1 MIELSRAY
9 ITRNFTCENLFPSN
23 NWEYSGYSE
32 IAIHDKSYESYI
44 WMMQILPIA
53 DTESKLDF
61 IHSLKD
67 QLSLYIGSFGADFPK
82 KKIHLFTLFDAWR
95 TNWFDISDYRVDN
108 AIGEYNNHIFS
119 LSERYSNVKCFNVHH
134 WYSEEKAVK
143 FKYYYTSL
151 EIINPLY
158 YLDFQNWF
166 VNQCRIMF
174 IQRKKCLVLDCDN
187 TLWGGIVGEDEL
199 FGIKLGDT
207 YPGRSFQDFQRAIL
221 NAKRHG
227 VILAIVSKN
236 NESDVFEVF
245 EKHEGMILSLDDISA
260 YRINWLD
267 KASNIKSIAEEL
279 NIGLDS
285 FVFID
290 DNPAEREIVKRLLPE
305 VEVPEFPAK
314 PFRLLEFFKEFYTS
328 YFSVY
333 GLTDEDRNKTLQY
346 KSNSQR
352 KSSESK
358 FADVIDYYRSLEMRL
373 NFSSDSSGRLARL
386 AQMTQKTNQFNLTT
400 IRRSEE
406 DLVKLSSNKNY
417 RIYWMSVS
425 DKFGDSGI
433 TLMSILEVN
442 NNEAIIDSFLVSC
455 RVLGRG
461 IENVFL
467 KMIVNDLLENDNVLE
482 IHARYV
488 QSKRNQQT
496 KEFYSLNN
504 FEILDRNET
513 ETRFKFII
521 KQALEIEDYYKVYSN
536 GKQSN

>member
-1 MIELSRAY
+1 MIEHSSAFV
-9 ITRNFTCENLFPSN
+9 TRNFTCENLFPPN

-32 IAIHDKSYESYI
+32 IAIHDKSYESYV

-61 IHSLKD
+61 IISLKD
-67 QLSLYIGSFGADFPK
+67 QLSLYISSFGDDFPK
-82 KKIHLFTLFDAWR
+82 KNIYLFTLFDVWR

-108 AIGEYNNHIFS
+108 AICEYNDQIFS
-119 LSERYSNVKCFNVHH
+119 LSERYSNVKCFSVHN
-134 WYSEEKAVK
+134 WFSEEKAVK

-174 IQRKKCLVLDCDN
+174 TQRKKCLVLDCDN

-199 FGIKLGDT
+199 HGIKLGDT

-236 NESDVFEVF
+236 NESDVLEAFN
-245 EKHEGMILSLDDISA
+245 KHEGMILSLDDISA
-260 YRINWLD
+260 YRINWVD
-267 KASNIKSIAEEL
+267 KASNINSIADEL

-285 FVFID
+285 FVFVD

-314 PFRLLEFFKEFYTS
+314 PFRLLEFFKELYTS

-333 GLTDEDRNKTLQY
+333 GLTDEDKNKTLQY

-352 KSSESK
+352 KSLESK
-358 FADVIDYYRSLEMRL
+358 FTDVIDYYRSLEMKL
-373 NFSSDSSGRLARL
+373 NFSSDPSGRLARL

-433 TLMSILEVN
+433 TLMSIVEVN
-442 NNEAIIDSFLVSC
+442 NKNANIDSYLLSC

-467 KMIVNDLLENDNVLE
+467 KLIINDLIENDNVLE
-482 IHARYV
+482 IHARYE

-496 KEFYSLNN
+496 KEFYRSNN
-504 FEILDRNET
+504 FGILDSNET
-513 ETRFKFII
+513 ETRFKLIT
-521 KQALEIEDYYKVYSN
+521 KQILEIEDYYKVYFN
-536 GKQSN
+536 GK

>member
-1 MIELSRAY
+1 MIEHSSAF
-9 ITRNFTCENLFPSN
+9 ITRNFTCENLFPPN

-32 IAIHDKSYESYI
+32 IAIHDKSYESYV

-61 IHSLKD
+61 IISLKD
-67 QLSLYIGSFGADFPK
+67 QLSLYISSFGDDFPK
-82 KKIHLFTLFDAWR
+82 KNIYLFTLFDVWR

-108 AIGEYNNHIFS
+108 AICEYNDQIFS
-119 LSERYSNVKCFNVHH
+119 LSERYSNVKCFNVHN
-134 WYSEEKAVK
+134 WFSEEKAVQ

-158 YLDFQNWF
+158 YQDFQNWF

-174 IQRKKCLVLDCDN
+174 TQRKKCLVLDCDN

-199 FGIKLGDT
+199 HGIKLGDT

-236 NESDVFEVF
+236 NESDVLEAFN
-245 EKHEGMILSLDDISA
+245 KHEGMILSLDDISA
-260 YRINWLD
+260 YRINWVD
-267 KASNIKSIAEEL
+267 KASNINSIADEL

-285 FVFID
+285 FVFVD

-314 PFRLLEFFKEFYTS
+314 PFRLLEFFKELYTS

-333 GLTDEDRNKTLQY
+333 GLTDEDKNKTLQY
-346 KSNSQR
+346 KSNTQR
-352 KSSESK
+352 KSLESK
-358 FADVIDYYRSLEMRL
+358 FTDVIDYYRSLEMKL
-373 NFSSDSSGRLARL
+373 NFSSDPSGRLARL

-433 TLMSILEVN
+433 TLMSIVDVN
-442 NNEAIIDSFLVSC
+442 NKNANIDSYLLSC

-467 KMIVNDLLENDNVLE
+467 KLIINDLIENDNVLE
-482 IHARYV
+482 IHARYE

-496 KEFYSLNN
+496 KEFYRSNN
-504 FEILDRNET
+504 FEILDSNET
-513 ETRFKFII
+513 ETRFKLIT
-521 KQALEIEDYYKVYSN
+521 KQILEIEDYYKVYFN
-536 GKQSN
+536 GK

>member
-1 MIELSRAY
+1 MIEINRAFV
-9 ITRNFTCENLFPSN
+9 TRNFTCENLFPPN

-32 IAIHDKSYESYI
+32 IEIRDKSYESYV
-44 WMMQILPIA
+44 WMMQILPVA

-61 IHSLKD
+61 ILSLQD
-67 QLSLYIGSFGADFPK
+67 QLSLYISSFGEDFLK
-82 KKIHLFTLFDAWR
+82 KNIYLFTLFDAWW
-95 TNWFDISDYRVDN
+95 TNWFDISDYRIEN
-108 AIGEYNNHIFS
+108 AIREYNNEIFTF
-119 LSERYSNVKCFNVHH
+119 SERYSNVKCFNVHN
-134 WYSEEKAVK
+134 WYSEAKAVR

-158 YLDFQNWF
+158 YVDFQNWF

-174 IQRKKCLVLDCDN
+174 TQRKKCLVLDCDN

-199 FGIKLGDT
+199 HGIKLGDT

-236 NESDVFEVF
+236 NDSDVFEVF
-245 EKHEGMILSLDDISA
+245 IKHEGMILSLDDISA
-260 YRINWLD
+260 YRINWDD
-267 KASNIKSIAEEL
+267 KAANIRSIAEEL

-285 FVFID
+285 FVFVD
-290 DNPAEREIVKRLLPE
+290 DNPAERELVKRLLPE

-314 PFRLLEFFKEFYTS
+314 PYRLLEFFKEFYTS

-346 KSNSQR
+346 RSNSQR
-352 KSSESK
+352 KSLESK
-358 FADVIDYYRSLEMRL
+358 FTDVIDYYRSLEMRL
-373 NFSSDSSGRLARL
+373 TFSRDPSDRLARL

-400 IRRSEE
+400 IRRTEE
-406 DLVKLSSNKNY
+406 DILKLSLNKNY
-417 RIYWMSVS
+417 RIYSMSVS

-433 TLMSILEVN
+433 TLMAIVEVN
-442 NNEAIIDSFLVSC
+442 RNEATIDSYLLSC

-467 KMIVNDLLENDNVLE
+467 KLIINDLFENDNVHE
-482 IHARYV
+482 IYARYE
-488 QSKRNQQT
+488 QSKRNRQT
-496 KEFYSLNN
+496 KEFYKLNN
-504 FEILDRNET
+504 FEILDSNET
-513 ETRFKFII
+513 ETRFKYII
-521 KQALEIEDYYKVYSN
+521 SQVLEIEDFYKVYSN
-536 GKQSN
+536 GK

>member
-1 MIELSRAY
+1 MMALSRAY
-9 ITRNFTCENLFPSN
+9 VTRNFTCENLFPSN

-32 IAIHDKSYESYI
+32 IAIHDKSYESYV
-44 WMMQILPIA
+44 WMIQILPIA

-67 QLSLYIGSFGADFPK
+67 QLKLYISSFGDDLNK
-82 KKIHLFTLFDAWR
+82 KNIYLFTLFDSWR
-95 TNWFDISDYRVDN
+95 TNWFDISDNRVDN
-108 AIGEYNNHIFS
+108 AISEYNNQIFS
-119 LSERYSNVKCFNVHH
+119 LSERYSNVKCFNLHH
-134 WYSEEKAVK
+134 WFSEEKAVK

-151 EIINPLY
+151 EIISPLY
-158 YLDFQNWF
+158 YVDFRNWF
-166 VNQCRIMF
+166 DNQCRIMF
-174 IQRKKCLVLDCDN
+174 TQRKKCLVLDCDN
-187 TLWGGIVGEDEL
+187 TLWDGIVGEDEL
-199 FGIKLGDT
+199 HGIKLGDT

-245 EKHEGMILSLDDISA
+245 NKHEGMILSLDDISA
-260 YRINWLD
+260 YRINWVD
-267 KASNIKSIAEEL
+267 KASNIKSIADEL

-305 VEVPEFPAK
+305 VEVPEFPTR

-333 GLTDEDRNKTLQY
+333 GLTDEDRKKTLQY

-352 KSSESK
+352 QSLELK

-373 NFSSDSSGRLARL
+373 NFSSDPSGRLARL
-386 AQMTQKTNQFNLTT
+386 AQMTKKTNQFNLTT
-400 IRRSEE
+400 KRRSEE
-406 DLVKLSSNKNY
+406 ELVKLSSNKNY

-433 TLMSILEVN
+433 TLMSIVEVN
-442 NNEAIIDSFLVSC
+442 NNEAIIDSFLLSC

-467 KMIVNDLLENDNVLE
+467 KLIINNLLENDNVHE
-482 IHARYV
+482 INARYV

-496 KEFYSLNN
+496 KEFYRLNS
-504 FEILDRNET
+504 FEILDSNET
-513 ETRFKFII
+513 ETRFKFIT

-536 GKQSN
+536 GK